1 MEIGHRLETNVVDE
15 QSTNKVLEQDS
26 FRESFHQPEQAPK
39 TYNRE
44 TCLKNFSFEG
54 EWLHCEIKGF
64 EFAGIFSAVCSH

>member
-1 MEIGHRLETNVVDE
+1 MEIGHRLETHVVDE

-26 FRESFHQPEQAPK
+26 FRESFINL
-39 TYNRE
+39 NRPLKPTTE
-44 TCLKNFSFEG
+44 KTCLKKNSFEG